1 VKEASLK
8 LFLAKLRKRHIIETL
23 AAFIGGGWLI
33 YEIVERVLV
42 LHYKFPEALLDITLI
57 TLIAALISTIL
68 WRWFSGT
75 EKRPGNVK
83 AEVLLVPLIVVVA
96 LAIDLNL
103 ILQMAGVPGK
113 RLLIGIIAFLLGIAW
128 IVFKSLQW
136 AAIMPESEKKEI
148 EVSSLITAKPEKSI
162 VVLPFVNISP
172 EEGQDYFC
180 DGMTEEII
188 TDLSHIHDLLVIS
201 RSSAMTFKGTEKT
214 IPEIARAVN
223 VRYVLEGSVRKS
235 GNNLRIAAQLIDAE
249 TDVHLWADKYSGT
262 LDDVF
267 DIQDKVSHAIVA
279 GLKMRLAPDEER
291 KIVGRPLANAPA
303 YDCYLRAKQEIA
315 RWTEPALD
323 RALHYIEAA
332 LEMAGE
338 SAYLLA
344 GFAQVY
350 AAYVGGGF
358 RLDDETRRKAEEY
371 ARRTLALDSTLA
383 PGHSA
388 LGVLAYMGGDPR
400 HAFAHLKRAVA
411 IEQNDANSVYWFVTA
426 AVTVGRS
433 SASRP
438 YVGRLLQADP
448 LNPVSYQA
456 AAEQEF
462 FDGRFETALV
472 SARTALRLD
481 PDAVIARYLYAL
493 SLAATQHFAEAH
505 AVLDQWKSETPEHP
519 YLLALTSWVHAL
531 EGHKTESSELLA
543 KLLINKTVRAGM
555 RSDGTGVWV
564 GAEIY
569 AMNGNV
575 SEALEWLQHGL
586 EIGAINYPF
595 LSTLDPWL
603 DNIRG
608 EPRFK
613 KLMER
618 VKYEW
623 EHFEV

>member
-1 VKEASLK
+1 MLC
-8 LFLAKLRKRHIIETL
+8 
-23 AAFIGGGWLI
+23 
-33 YEIVERVLV
+33 
-42 LHYKFPEALLDITLI
+42 
-57 TLIAALISTIL
+57 TIL

-83 AEVLLVPLIVVVA
+83 VEVLIVPLVILVA

-103 ILQMAGVPGK
+103 ILQMAGIPGK
-113 RLLIGIIAFLLGIAW
+113 KLLIGIVTFLLGIVW
-128 IVFKSLQW
+128 VIFKLSQW
-136 AAIMPESEKKEI
+136 AAGLPETGKKEV
-148 EVSSLITAKPEKSI
+148 EVSPLTPSRSEKSI

-323 RALHYIEAA
+323 RALHYLEAA

-448 LNPVSYQA
+448 LNPVSHQA

-481 PDAVIARYLYAL
+481 PDAVIARYLCAL

-505 AVLDQWKSETPEHP
+505 AVLDQWKNETPEHP

-595 LSTLDPWL
+595 LATLDPWL
-603 DNIRG
+603 ANIRG
-608 EPRFK
+608 EDRFK